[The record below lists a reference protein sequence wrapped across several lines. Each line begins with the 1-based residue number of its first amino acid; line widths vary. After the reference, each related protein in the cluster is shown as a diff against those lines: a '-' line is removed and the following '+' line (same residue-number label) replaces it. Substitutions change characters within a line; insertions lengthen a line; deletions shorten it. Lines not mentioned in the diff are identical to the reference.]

1 MAKKQRKDKL
11 DGYLLVDNRRN
22 ARHYYDILNCYTA
35 GIELKGA
42 EVKSIRADR
51 PSLKEAYCFFKNNE
65 LFLNGL
71 YVKPYAPAAYYNHDP
86 KRLRKLLLEK
96 PELRKLQKQKKEKSL
111 TIVVLYL
118 VEKRGWIKVGIALAR
133 GKKQF
138 DKRRAIKDR
147 DIKRRAQK
155 EGYHLS

>member
-1 MAKKQRKDKL
+1 MTKKQPKDKL
-11 DGYLLVDNRRN
+11 DGHLLVDNRRE
-22 ARHYYDILNCYTA
+22 ARHHYDILDRYTA

-51 PSLKEAYCFFKNNE
+51 PSLKETYCLFKNNE
-65 LFLNGL
+65 LFLSGL
-71 YVKPYAPAAYYNHDP
+71 YLKPYAPAAHYNHDP

-96 PELRKLQKQKKEKSL
+96 RELRKLQKQKAEKSL
-111 TIVVLYL
+111 TIIVLYL
-118 VEKRGWIKVGIALAR
+118 IEKKKWIKAGIALAR

-138 DKRRAIKDR
+138 DKRHAIKAR
-147 DIKRRAQK
+147 DIKRRAQR